1 MIQQA
6 LSEADEQ
13 EIVCLMAARRTL
25 TLKAIARRFGV
36 SIQTLYRIARRR
48 GAENAL
54 KNTPAPSRD
63 DTQ

>member
-1 MIQQA
+1 MTRE
-6 LSEADEQ
+6 LTDADEQ
-13 EIVCLMAARRTL
+13 EIVCLMAARRNL
-25 TLKAIARRFGV
+25 TLKAIAYRFGV

>member
-1 MIQQA
+1 MTE
-6 LSEADEQ
+6 LTDADEQ

-48 GAENAL
+48 VAENAL

>member
-1 MIQQA
+1 MTE
-6 LSEADEQ
+6 LTDADEQ
-13 EIVCLMAARRTL
+13 EIVCLMAARRNL
-25 TLKAIARRFGV
+25 TLKAIAYRFGV